1 MENQNSLLNEITS
14 GKGDKDLEDMHE
26 QMTLMLTQMR
36 FANGDT
42 LADRLEEMRMKKK
55 IKEEE
60 ERLANQQ
67 NSASSSSSSDGEDDL
82 GTFSS
87 GSEDEKTKQEEEE
100 TEELTESI
108 ESSNDDSFLNDSGS
122 EKEED
127 DQEELIKEKADQNY
141 LNNIVHAKKGLK
153 DNKEA
158 FLASIS
164 PDVSAE
170 EREKL
175 IRQFDSQ
182 MGNLEK

>member
-1 MENQNSLLNEITS
+1 
-14 GKGDKDLEDMHE
+14 
-26 QMTLMLTQMR
+26 MLTQMR

-60 ERLANQQ
+60 ERLAAQQ
-67 NSASSSSSSDGEDDL
+67 NSASSSTSSDGEDDL

-87 GSEDEKTKQEEEE
+87 GEEDNKTKQEESEE
-100 TEELTESI
+100 MTESI
-108 ESSNDDSFLNDSGS
+108 VSSNSDSFMNESGS
-122 EKEED
+122 EKAEDEEED
-127 DQEELIKEKADQNY
+127 LPKEKADPNY

-175 IRQFDSQ
+175 IKQFDAQ
-182 MGNLEK
+182 MGSLEK